1 MFEKRA
7 RKDQKILVIEDSQ
20 TQAQKLIGFLEDQG
34 FQCVHARTGVDGLQ
48 AMQDSDPTLVVS
60 DVLMPEMNGYDFCRA
75 AKNDEA
81 LREIPIILL
90 TSLSD
95 TSDILRGLECG
106 ADNFITKPYSEDY
119 LLTRI
124 EYILTNRELRK
135 RNRMQMGV
143 EIEFA
148 GKVHFITSER
158 QQILDLLISTYEQA
172 VHINDKLKRR
182 EEELEASI
190 LHLATLNAVGNT
202 VNQSLD
208 LEEILR
214 DALEKLIEILLID
227 GAGIFLREGDTLVL
241 KANLGL
247 PDELSR
253 PDLVPNLAFPPQ
265 AGRPSVG
272 QPLNPAADDFPWFS
286 VRSLNT
292 PSSQFFMTV
301 PLKAKNEIIGVIVL
315 YMLQSQQ
322 FKQAEHEWIQ
332 SISNQIAVATEN
344 ARLYGLM
351 KSRRIQEQATLLALS
366 QHLLTTINPDEIL
379 AYISQTARELVSAD
393 FVGIFLF
400 DPRQQVL
407 TLNACLGDCCA
418 VLKALEVGHADDTVL
433 GSVFRTKSLVHLP
446 RLGDGELTVPPF
458 FSECGLVSMVF
469 LPIISGGSIF
479 GVLTVGMTQFYQF
492 GEEDLRLL
500 SLVANQCATAL
511 SNVRLYRSTQDRACK
526 LEQLS
531 HLMTNI
537 AAQHDSHLILQTA
550 VKGLMAL
557 LEVPDGGYY
566 AVHPHQ
572 KTLTLA
578 VELSAFDH
586 YPTTVQFGQGLVGG
600 VAETGEPKVVDDY
613 SQWEYRLDPLARVS
627 ASIMAV
633 PVKFAG
639 TLLGGLFAV
648 DKAAPGRFSSNDLHL
663 VNLLGNQVGIALQ
676 NSQAER
682 ALRESEEK
690 YRLLFEASPQAMWVQ
705 DVQTNRFMEVN
716 NTAITRYGYSREE
729 FLTMSMQDLCYLQD
743 TGTQDRSNQSD
754 GSDVSAVQAP
764 GVGKHYTKDGSVIWE
779 EVVSHVVEFGQHPAR
794 LIIATDISERK
805 ILEEQLRHAQKMES
819 IGTLAGGIAHDFNN
833 ILTAI
838 MGFND
843 LAVRTVPP
851 GSPVKNYLREVGNA
865 ADRAS
870 ILTRQLLTFA
880 RKQVLEAKY
889 FNLNDVI
896 LNLEKF
902 LGRVIGEQIEL
913 KFLKAENLRMLHA
926 DISQIE
932 QVLMNLCINA
942 RDAMPNGGTLLIETC
957 NLTLDDAYCRLHT
970 FAQPGEYVLLSVSD
984 TGTGMD
990 RATKERIFE
999 PFFTTKEA
1007 GKGTGLGLAMVYG
1020 IVSQHNGFINVYSEV
1035 NHGTIFRVYLP
1046 TVSTPSE
1053 TVAKPEADELFSGS
1067 GTILLVEDEAIVRDL
1082 VVALLEPEGY
1092 TVVQAINGLEA
1103 IRLFEDREGK
1113 VDLVISDIV
1122 MPEMGGKQ
1130 LFEVLRQRDPTL
1142 KFILMTGY
1150 STDPISAQGDGSSK
1164 PTMLHK
1170 PFSPID
1176 LFRKIKDVL
1185 GNADGHNFPQ
1195 KDSMYRQ

>member
-1 MFEKRA
+1 MFEKKA
-7 RKDQKILVIEDSQ
+7 RKEQKILVIEDSQ

-48 AMQDSDPTLVVS
+48 VMKNSDPTLVVS
-60 DVLMPEMNGYDFCRA
+60 DVLMPEMNGYEFCQA
-75 AKNDEA
+75 AKSDDT

-148 GKVHFITSER
+148 GKIHFITSER

-208 LEEILR
+208 LEEILQ

-227 GAGIFLREGDTLVL
+227 GAGIFLQEGDRLVL

-247 PDELSR
+247 PAELSR
-253 PDLVPNLAFPPQ
+253 PDLVPTAN
-265 AGRPSVG
+265 G
-272 QPLNPAADDFPWFS
+272 FPWFS
-286 VRSLNT
+286 IRSLNAS
-292 PSSQFFMTV
+292 SSQFFMAV
-301 PLKAKNEIIGVIVL
+301 PLKAKNEIIGVIML
-315 YMLQSQQ
+315 YMLQHQQ

-366 QHLLTTINPDEIL
+366 QDLLTTINPDEIL
-379 AYISQTARELVSAD
+379 AHISQTARELVSAD

-407 TLNACLGDCCA
+407 TLNACLGHCCA
-418 VLKALEVGHADDTVL
+418 LLKEIEVGHADDTVL

-446 RLGDGELTVPPF
+446 RLGDGELTVPSF

-511 SNVRLYRSTQDRACK
+511 SNVRLYRSTQDRASK

-537 AAQHDSHLILQTA
+537 AAQHDSHLIVQTA
-550 VKGLMAL
+550 VKGLIAL

-572 KTLTLA
+572 KALTL
-578 VELSAFDH
+578 VVDLSTFDH
-586 YPTTVQFGQGLVGG
+586 YPATVQFGQGLVGS

-613 SQWEYRLDPLARVS
+613 SQWEYRIDPLARVS
-627 ASIMAV
+627 VSIMAV

-639 TLLGGLFAV
+639 TLLGVLFVV

-705 DVQTNRFMEVN
+705 DLQTNRFMEVN
-716 NTAITRYGYSREE
+716 DTAIARYGYSREE
-729 FLTMSMQDLCYLQD
+729 FFTMSMQDLCSPQD
-743 TGTQDRSNQSD
+743 TGTDDGSTQSD
-754 GSDVSAVQAP
+754 VLDVSTVQSP
-764 GVGKHYTKDGSVIWE
+764 GVGKHHTKDGSVIWE
-779 EVVSHVVEFGQHPAR
+779 EVVSHVVEFGQQPAR

-843 LAVRTVPP
+843 LALRTAPP
-851 GSPVKNYLREVGNA
+851 SSPVKNYLREVGNA

-880 RKQVLEAKY
+880 RKQVLEATHL
-889 FNLNDVI
+889 NLNDVI
-896 LNLEKF
+896 SNLEKF
-902 LGRVIGEQIEL
+902 LGRVIGEHIEL
-913 KFLKAENLRMLHA
+913 KFLKAENLQVIHA

-970 FAQPGEYVLLSVSD
+970 FAKPGDYVLLSVSD

-990 RATKERIFE
+990 RTTKERIFE

-1046 TVSTPSE
+1046 TVETTSE
-1053 TVAKPEADELFSGS
+1053 VAPKPETDELFAGS

-1103 IRLFEDREGK
+1103 IRLFEDQEGK
-1113 VDLVISDIV
+1113 IDLVISDIV

-1150 STDPISAQGDGSSK
+1150 STDPIGAQAEGSLK
-1164 PTMLHK
+1164 PVMLHK
-1170 PFSPID
+1170 PFSPLD

-1185 GNADGHNFPQ
+1185 GNSDDQNFPE